1 MGAQVIHVTDD
12 IDSNSWIIG
21 LDPARPDY
29 CHCQIDKDQPSALFY
44 AYQQS
49 LMLPV
54 FLFDAPS
61 ILILGVG
68 AGASLSHAALVP
80 NASVVG
86 VEVSSAL
93 IDLAADKLKFAHRD
107 KVHIMDAREASAKI
121 SGSFDVIQVDVVDAN
136 AQISLYDEAF
146 YVGIMSLLA
155 SGGWLAVN
163 MSSQTPISKAN
174 HVAVLQ
180 KLARDHG
187 KELYLFACGDG
198 DLVVYL
204 GSCSPD
210 FMARKELIED
220 ATDSDYS
227 DVIDRFNG

>member
-1 MGAQVIHVTDD
+1 MSVQVIHVIDD
-12 IDSNSWIIG
+12 NDSNSWIIG

-44 AYQQS
+44 SYQQA

-86 VEVSSAL
+86 VEISSAL
-93 IDLAADKLKFAHRD
+93 IDLAVDKLKFAHRD
-107 KVHIMDAREASAKI
+107 KVHILDAREASSKI
-121 SGSFDVIQVDVVDAN
+121 SGSFDVIQVDVVDDK
-136 AQISLYDEAF
+136 AQASLYDEAF
-146 YVGIMSLLA
+146 YLGVMSMLA
-155 SGGWLAVN
+155 SEGWLAVN
-163 MSSQTPISKAN
+163 MSSQTPISKAK

-180 KLARDHG
+180 QLARDHG
-187 KELYLFACGDG
+187 KDLYLFACGDC

-204 GSCSPD
+204 GSCPPD
-210 FMARKELIED
+210 FTARKELIED

-227 DVIDRFNG
+227 EVIDRFNG